1 MLDNY
6 YDFYD
11 FEEYQD
17 VISII
22 TKGKFGKEIINSLA
36 LPKEL
41 DSLDFKL
48 NILHLETKEWEDLSA
63 NEIVFVVAD
72 VLIEEEWIKICQAR
86 PKFVVAIGCC
96 IPKEIKLD
104 GCSIYETQVEAC
116 AKTILAI
123 MFSVSYN
130 FFRWEWEQMRDVL
143 LQQEKQTKAIY
154 IESMEVAELAKLTLK
169 KLADEKIPLTKI
181 KVAICS
187 YFYKDGLYYNDVF
200 DISETLHNEMNPD
213 IQFCHSVI
221 LPTFDSNYEENNK
234 IGLNVIV
241 FY

>member
-41 DSLDFKL
+41 DSLHFKL

-72 VLIEEEWIKICQAR
+72 VLIEE
-86 PKFVVAIGCC
+86 VAIGCC

-104 GCSIYETQVEAC
+104 GCSIYEKQVEAC

-187 YFYKDGLYYNDVF
+187 YFYKDGLSYNDVF

-234 IGLNVIV
+234 IGLNVIA